1 MRYDRIVN
9 ETVLRDIIDL
19 AIDLHDR
26 DELDYINDRQRKKS
40 FSSITSKAKGL
51 VMVFPVICSNYMSF
65 EAAAMIAKATEKKA
79 VVLLDL
85 LFSAACITDVENA
98 EDFVRQFHTNL
109 NMGRM
114 TMDDFHNMMDRM
126 VDENGLI
133 TPGSIQEE
141 TYNKVMDDLKSM
153 NFYFEENIYEGS
165 ISDYKYIPSKNNKN
179 ILIGVTEGLDLDVG
193 NASRDTAQIAKN
205 LSDFYKSDLDVD
217 RNKIIDAEIK
227 KANELAPTM
236 MHINFIAKNAGGSST
251 VHSSAI
257 VGVKAK
263 LYVVDGEDI
272 MNRLE
277 IKHTDK
283 NLMLR
288 LVKVSSRE
296 IAFFKDF
303 LFAIDRA
310 KIDALAQSKRGSS
323 HKMWRVLER
332 RALKSKI
339 RRSLSMANDA
349 TAISTLVITQEEVEY
364 LKKTRYIDVENPRVI
379 CTIMDAYNLMGFVI
393 VDEALEIAKFLYDD
407 GEGEYEVIT
416 FNNLEREQRDNS
428 KKIVNL
434 MSKMSR

>member
-1 MRYDRIVN
+1 MIESVVH
-9 ETVLRDIIDL
+9 ETIIRDIVDIASDL
-19 AIDLHDR
+19 KDR
-26 DELDYINDRQRKKS
+26 DEMDVWNDTRNRRS

-51 VMVFPVICSNYMSF
+51 VMVFPVICSNYMSMD
-65 EAAAMIAKATEKKA
+65 AAAMISKAIEKKA

-85 LFSAACITDVENA
+85 LFTASCITNVENA

-114 TMDDFHNMMDRM
+114 NMDDFHNMMNRF
-126 VDENGLI
+126 VDENTLI
-133 TPGSIQEE
+133 TSKVQREE
-141 TYNKVMDDLKSM
+141 YNAIMDDLKSM
-153 NFYFEENIYEGS
+153 NFYFESNTYEGS
-165 ISDYKYIPSKNNKN
+165 ISDYKYIPSSTGNT
-179 ILIGVTEGLDLDVG
+179 IIGVPVSEAINFDMGDYP
-193 NASRDTAQIAKN
+193 SRDTAQIAKN
-205 LSDFYKSDLDVD
+205 IGDFHKANADVT
-217 RNKIIDAEIK
+217 RNQIIDAEIK

-236 MHINFIAKNAGGSST
+236 LYVNFISKNDGGAAT
-251 VHSSAI
+251 ITSSAI

-272 MNRLE
+272 MDRID
-277 IKHTDK
+277 IKYNDK
-283 NLMLR
+283 NLMLK

-310 KIDALAQSKRGSS
+310 KIDALAQSRRGSS
-323 HKMWRVLER
+323 SKMWKVLER

-339 RRSLSMANDA
+339 RRSMFMANDA

-364 LKKTRYIDVENPRVI
+364 LKKTRYIDIENPRI
-379 CTIMDAYNLMGFVI
+379 ITSIMDAYNLMGFVI
-393 VDEALEIAKFLYDD
+393 VDEALEVAKFLFDD
-407 GEGEYEVIT
+407 GEGEFEVIT
-416 FNNLEREQRDNS
+416 FNNLEREQRDNT